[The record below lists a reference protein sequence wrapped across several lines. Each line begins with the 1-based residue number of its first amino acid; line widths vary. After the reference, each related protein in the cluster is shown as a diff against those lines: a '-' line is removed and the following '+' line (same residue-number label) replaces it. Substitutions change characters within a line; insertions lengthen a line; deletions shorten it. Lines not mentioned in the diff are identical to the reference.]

1 MTQKFWFIHDIEGLL
16 LKHGF
21 SEGAAGLAA
30 FLIACLLL
38 AAAVW
43 LLDYAGN
50 RLALKFIHARVKRT
64 STRWD
69 DFLAE
74 RGFFRRFLRLLFA
87 VLILVFT
94 GVIFRGFGPRVLHT
108 ARIIMDCLI
117 MVLSM
122 LVLFSVIDAAQDVYR
137 TKPQARRKSIT
148 GYVQVVKIVLWMIL
162 VILVVSRL
170 LGKDPAGLLTGL
182 AASAAVLSLVFRD
195 TLLGFVASIQLS
207 AQDMVRLGDWIEMPS
222 KEADGTVIEMN
233 VNSVKVRN
241 WDNSV
246 TMVPIYSLVSE
257 SFTNWRGME
266 ESGGRRFRRTYLLD
280 VSTVRF
286 LSPDEAEALK
296 EHPAVAPFLDGMAA
310 AEPELKGDAVPN
322 IGFFRAYL
330 DAYVRSHKDIN
341 PNLMLVVRYLP
352 QTENGITLEIYA
364 FSAEKSFVPY
374 ENLLSRIH
382 EHILAVMP
390 VFGLKLYQRPSV
402 NAPAGEFR

>member
-1 MTQKFWFIHDIEGLL
+1 MRKFWFIHDIERFLL
-16 LKHGF
+16 EHGF
-21 SEGAAGLAA
+21 STGAAGLVA

-38 AAAVW
+38 AATVR

-50 RLALKFIHARVKRT
+50 KLVLKVIHARVKRT
-64 STRWD
+64 ATLWD

-87 VLILVFT
+87 ILILVFT
-94 GVIFRGFGPRVLHT
+94 GVIFQGFGPRILRT
-108 ARIIMDCLI
+108 ARIVMDCLVMI
-117 MVLSM
+117 LSM
-122 LVLFSVIDAAQDVYR
+122 LVLFSAIDAAQDVYR

-148 GYVQVVKIVLWMIL
+148 GYVQVIKIVLWMIL

-170 LGKDPAGLLTGL
+170 IGKDPAGLLAGL

-207 AQDMVRLGDWIEMPS
+207 AQDMVRLGDWIEMPA
-222 KEADGTVIEMN
+222 KGADGTVIEMN

-246 TMVPIYSLVSE
+246 TMVPIYSMVSE

-286 LSPDEAEALK
+286 LTAGEAKALK
-296 EHPAVAPFLDGMAA
+296 THPAVAPFFDRMTA
-310 AEPELKGDAVPN
+310 AEPELTEDAVPN
-322 IGFFRAYL
+322 IGFFRVYL
-330 DAYVRSHKDIN
+330 DAYIRAHKDIN

-364 FSAEKSFVPY
+364 FSAEKNFVPY

-402 NAPAGEFR
+402 NASAGYPR